1 MTNQEKIQ
9 ILKLKE
15 QGLGYKAIAIKLNI
29 SRNTVASVI
38 RRNNGAIIEEN
49 LCPFCGGQIVQTKG
63 HRQKKFCSYTCR
75 KRYWKDNAGGRHV

>member
-38 RRNNGAIIEEN
+38 RRNNGTIIEEN

-63 HRQKKFCSYTCR
+63 HRQKKFCSDTCI

>member
-15 QGLGYKAIAIKLNI
+15 QGLGYKAIAIKLHI

-63 HRQKKFCSYTCR
+63 HRQKKFCSDTCR

>member
-49 LCPFCGGQIVQTKG
+49 LCPFCG
-63 HRQKKFCSYTCR
+63 
-75 KRYWKDNAGGRHV
+75 